1 MGYII
6 MMAFSNQEILFSE
19 LDSTMH
25 KTIYFV
31 LLYATLMTSPASA
44 ECELDTKSLT
54 SVATYCLSEFS
65 SIATNNYAIDCSTGR
80 TQAFMKCL
88 ASSGNCGVQREL
100 PSIVSAAMTSYYR
113 CGNMPNTAHAQV
125 GRRHGRSCYFFCKI
139 GELFVL
145 SLCCA

>member
-1 MGYII
+1 MSCMMGYII

-19 LDSTMH
+19 LESTMH
-25 KTIYFV
+25 NTVYFV

-54 SVATYCLSEFS
+54 SVAIYCLNEFS

-88 ASSGNCGVQREL
+88 AFSGNCGVQREL
-100 PSIVSAAMTSYYR
+100 PSIISAAMTSYY
-113 CGNMPNTAHAQV
+113 TAVVTCPTLLTRRSVGAMV
-125 GRRHGRSCYFFCKI
+125 GRVISSVKSVSFSY
-139 GELFVL
+139 
-145 SLCCA
+145 